1 MPVSCGCTIATQ
13 KGVKTGLAERRPGA
27 VVYSRLL
34 LQPRALA
41 GRPREGAASL
51 VCVISL
57 GFVLGVEVATPD
69 TVVAPLVLL
78 PVLAACWL
86 LSNRHLA
93 AVGVVTAGI
102 FSLALVLEARNS
114 RSFVVILLVTLITGV
129 VTRLYATG
137 LARALSN
144 RTDGARS
151 TWPGIEN
158 MNFSKGAEPGIGSL
172 TRRELEVA
180 RLAAMGSTAAEIGAG
195 LHIGER
201 TVESHLA
208 KIYSKLQINSRS
220 KLIRMA
226 VLLDDD
232 AHFRSPL

>member
-1 MPVSCGCTIATQ
+1 
-13 KGVKTGLAERRPGA
+13 
-27 VVYSRLL
+27 
-34 LQPRALA
+34 
-41 GRPREGAASL
+41 

-57 GFVLGVEVATPD
+57 GFVLAAEVATPD
-69 TVVAPLVLL
+69 TVVAALALL
-78 PVLAACWL
+78 PILAGCWL

-93 AVGVVTAGI
+93 VVGAVTAGI
-102 FSLALVLEARNS
+102 FGLALVIEARNS
-114 RSFVVILLVTLITGV
+114 RTLVVILVATLVTAV
-129 VTRLYATG
+129 VTRLYATS
-137 LARALSN
+137 LASALSN
-144 RTDGARS
+144 RTERARS
-151 TWPGIEN
+151 VWSGNEN
-158 MNFSKGAEPGIGSL
+158 MDFSKVATPGIGSL
-172 TRRELEVA
+172 TRRELQVA